1 MVEWGAILASKFID
15 MGSNGPFWDPFWTP
29 IWRVWSHG
37 NRVARGP
44 IFKGLNRYYMGYK
57 GSHMSM
63 GG

>member
-1 MVEWGAILASKFID
+1 
-15 MGSNGPFWDPFWTP
+15 MGTG
-29 IWRVWSHG
+29 
-37 NRVARGP
+37 VARGP

>member
-1 MVEWGAILASKFID
+1 MVEWRVLKWTIL
-15 MGSNGPFWDPFWTP
+15 GSFEDPFWTP